1 MRSEGEPFSSLP
13 DQSYLFAGVAGYVG
27 RPDETGEVGVF
38 RRSLP
43 DGEWQHV
50 LPGLET
56 FTILSHPQAD
66 GVVLAGTER
75 GVWRS
80 SDHGAT
86 FERAEFPDDDHQIW
100 SFLVDHRDPNRILA
114 GASPIDIYRSED
126 CGKSWVQLPTPAIPE
141 HCKVVFEARVMRM
154 VQHPERGNEIAAA
167 LEVNGVMHS
176 TDGGETWTDCS
187 GHLIELSEQE
197 HLKSQIVSDTY
208 SEGMLDGHA
217 ITLSPERPDD
227 LILACRMGLF
237 RSSDK
242 GRSWQ
247 DMDVGRFSP
256 TTYGRDVKA
265 APSEPGTLYSALSV
279 AAASHDGGI
288 YKSSDSGETW
298 QRFDKV
304 QVNGTIMSI
313 ALSNRDPNQVYLAA
327 RYNGE
332 IYGTVDRG
340 QTWSGCPLPKPVK
353 DIYVLACS

>member
-1 MRSEGEPFSSLP
+1 MP

-27 RPDETGEVGVF
+27 RPDEVGNVGVF
-38 RRSLP
+38 RRPLP
-43 DGEWQHV
+43 HGDWQHV
-50 LPGLET
+50 LPDLET
-56 FTILSHPQAD
+56 FAVLVHPNAD

-75 GVWRS
+75 GVYLS

-86 FERAEFPDDDHQIW
+86 FTRADFPDKDHQIW
-100 SFLVDHRDPNRILA
+100 SFLVDHRDPNRIFA
-114 GASPIDIYRSED
+114 GASPIDIYRSDD
-126 CGKSWVQLPTPAIPE
+126 CGRSWTQLPTPAIPE
-141 HCKVVFEARVMRM
+141 HCKVIFDARVMRM

-176 TDGGETWTDCS
+176 SDDGQTWSDRS
-187 GHLIELSEQE
+187 GHLIELSEQD

-217 ITLSPERPDD
+217 ITLSASRPDD

-237 RSSDK
+237 RSTDQ

-265 APSEPGTLYSALSV
+265 APSEANTLYSALSV
-279 AAASHDGGI
+279 SAASHDGGV
-288 YKSSDSGETW
+288 YKSKDAGKTW
-298 QRFDKV
+298 ERFDKV

-313 ALSNRDPNQVYLAA
+313 ALHQTDPNQVYLAA

-332 IYGTVDRG
+332 IHGTSDG
-340 QTWSGCPLPKPVK
+340 GDTWRSFTLPEPLK
-353 DIYVLACS
+353 DIYALACS